1 MLCCCAFCLLG
12 VVFLRPRER
21 VAIIRICLDSN
32 DAAFDPHP
40 RRWLIAWH
48 IGPFGLVPFESW
60 PRKGLGDEK
69 QTPVLYPGSVTKGQ
83 VLKGTDRGWHG
94 GHFHNSERALGVQNR
109 TPLWERYK
117 DDDHARIASTQY
129 LASGKETRISRVSM
143 SASMAAIKLDPK
155 ERQESDGKDHTLE
168 VLQVY
173 RNIEL

>member
-1 MLCCCAFCLLG
+1 MAG
-12 VVFLRPRER
+12 TADTSTIQRER
-21 VAIIRICLDSN
+21 WVYR
-32 DAAFDPHP
+32 
-40 RRWLIAWH
+40 
-48 IGPFGLVPFESW
+48 
-60 PRKGLGDEK
+60 
-69 QTPVLYPGSVTKGQ
+69 T
-83 VLKGTDRGWHG
+83 
-94 GHFHNSERALGVQNR
+94 AL
-109 TPLWERYK
+109 PSLWERYK